1 MSVLAHSRRVNVGR
15 LLLLVLALGV
25 VVPGA
30 ASAGTGRET
39 RDAATPPELWSVNG
53 EVEALAISGNIL
65 YAGGEFSQ
73 VSPRTGPLVALSSRG
88 TPLGSFPRIRT
99 GWVAS
104 IVDDGRGGWFVGG
117 EFEEIG
123 GVPCRHLAHVTSAL
137 TVDRRWCPRPG
148 ENVTALVRRGSTL
161 YVAGTLQRIG
171 GKKRRTLAA
180 LDTESG
186 RTLAWDPD
194 PGYFVKDIELHGNT
208 LYVIGSFHEV
218 GGKRHGYL
226 AAVDA
231 TTGKLLDWDPNPPR
245 VGDRSEEAVS
255 TIAVSGSHVYAGG
268 STLLAYSRR
277 TAKQVDWSPAPR
289 EGVRVA
295 ALAVSGGR
303 LYAGGFFSRIA
314 GRKRSNLAAFDVTT
328 HRLVPWSP
336 RANAVHHLSM
346 EATRVYAVSYDRV
359 ATYDAESGRKLRS
372 SIPSA
377 NGPISA
383 LVPSRPLTLVG
394 GHFSGVGG
402 VSRNGLVAFDL
413 RTGRP
418 TSWDPRLSRRTSEPS
433 VYSVVV
439 RGRTVYVGGL
449 FTHARGLPRRSLV
462 AVSATTGKPT
472 SWSPTIAGS
481 GELAVSSVSVSA
493 RAAYFSGSFETV
505 DGTPRDT
512 VASVDL
518 ATGRLNEWHPDVG
531 TAPLVVDGDTVYLGR
546 RSLAAVD
553 SDRGTTIK
561 WQTALEVFRVPRVD
575 AIAVSAGT
583 VYFAGFFESA
593 NGSTRQGLAAVDAR
607 TGELTAWNPGTEHLD
622 FAQAL
627 AIDGETVYVGS
638 YDGLMAVHRTTG
650 SRRGSYPSLT
660 DERVDAIAVR
670 GGLVYVGTEHGLQV
684 VRAAR

>member
-15 LLLLVLALGV
+15 LLPLVFALGV
-25 VVPGA
+25 LVPGA
-30 ASAGTGRET
+30 ART
-39 RDAATPPELWSVNG
+39 AATPPELWSVNG
-53 EVEALAISGNIL
+53 EVEALAIAGNLL

-99 GWVAS
+99 GWVSS
-104 IVDDGRGGWFVGG
+104 IVDDGQGGWFVGG

-123 GVPCRHLAHVTSAL
+123 GVRCRHLAHVTSAL
-137 TVDRRWCPRPG
+137 TVDRRWCPRPS

-171 GKKRRTLAA
+171 GKRRRTLAA
-180 LDTESG
+180 LDAQSG

-208 LYVIGSFHEV
+208 LYVIGSFHEIS
-218 GGKRHGYL
+218 GKRHGYL
-226 AAVDA
+226 AAVNA
-231 TTGKLLDWDPNPPR
+231 TTGKVLDWDPNPPR
-245 VGDRSEEAVS
+245 VGDRSEVAVD
-255 TIAVSGSHVYAGG
+255 TIAVSASHVYAGG
-268 STLLAYSRR
+268 STLLTYDRR
-277 TAKQVDWSPAPR
+277 TGNRVNWNPVPR
-289 EGVRVA
+289 GGLGIA
-295 ALAVSGGR
+295 ALAVSGRR
-303 LYAGGFFSRIA
+303 LYVGGSFSRIA
-314 GRKRSNLAAFDVTT
+314 GRKRSNLAAFDVAT
-328 HRLVPWSP
+328 HRLEPWSP
-336 RANAVHHLSM
+336 RASWVHELSIG
-346 EATRVYAVSYDRV
+346 ADRVYAVNDNRV
-359 ATYDAESGRKLRS
+359 AVYDAERGRQLRS

-383 LVPSRPLTLVG
+383 LVPSRRITLVG
-394 GHFSGVGG
+394 GNFSGVGG

-418 TSWDPRLSRRTSEPS
+418 TSWDPRLSRGASEPS
-433 VYSVVV
+433 VYSLVV

-462 AVSATTGKPT
+462 AVSAVTGKPT
-472 SWSPTIAGS
+472 SWSPRIDPGS
-481 GELAVSSVSVSA
+481 REGAVSSVSASE
-493 RAAYFSGSFETV
+493 RALFFSGSFEKV

-518 ATGRLNEWHPDVG
+518 ATARLNEWHPDVG

-546 RSLAAVD
+546 RSLVAVD
-553 SDRGTTIK
+553 SDRGTNIK
-561 WQTALEVFRVPRVD
+561 WQTALEVFRVPNVD
-575 AIAVSAGT
+575 AIVVSAGT

-593 NGSTRQGLAAVDAR
+593 NGSTRQGLAAVNAW
-607 TGELTAWNPGTEHLD
+607 TGELTAWNPGTEDLD

-650 SRRGSYPSLT
+650 ARRGSYPSLT

-670 GGLVYVGTEHGLQV
+670 GGRVYVGTEHGLQV